1 MINFGLFS
9 TISLANRQ
17 AVCYDI
23 SSQLGAF
30 NFSAPKKKLEENIMI
45 EKIRA
50 MKNKKGFTLVEL
62 IVVLVILAI
71 LAALLI
77 PALTGYID
85 KANKEKV
92 VSETRM
98 VAMAV
103 QTECSEAY
111 GQLKSGEKL
120 GDWSTTVAEGA
131 VDHIKNIKDLA
142 EVLDATG
149 TSFKAEVYTDG
160 SIKTVI
166 YSDGTYYCTYDA
178 EKKTYTTVKVTTTT
192 TAPDNT
198 VKFVTKS
205 AT

>member
-71 LAALLI
+71 LAALLV

-85 KANKEKV
+85 KAQEEKATA
-92 VSETRM
+92 ECRM
-98 VAMAV
+98 VVMAA
-103 QTECSEAY
+103 QTEASTAY
-111 GQLKSGEKL
+111 GSLSGTITA
-120 GDWSTTVAEGA
+120 DA
-131 VDHIKNIKDLA
+131 IKTAMKTANIDKYA
-142 EVLDATG
+142 EVKGKYAV
-149 TSFKAEVYTDG
+149 EVNAQGQIT
-160 SIKTVI
+160 
-166 YSDGTYYCTYDA
+166 
-178 EKKTYTTVKVTTTT
+178 KVTYSNAGYTCVYADKAYT
-192 TAPDNT
+192 
-198 VKFVTKS
+198 VTKDGAAGA
-205 AT
+205 ATKIETSVINVATTKTSDS